1 VSKRTGMGISCYI
14 DGYTLGNDIGA
25 IDEIG
30 GGTDT
35 LDVTGLD
42 KSAYERIGGIRDGR
56 MAFTAYFNPAANKA
70 HARLKTLATTDSI
83 VTLALTSA
91 VGSVGAPS
99 VSLVAKQINYDG
111 SRADDGSFTF
121 KVEAQSN
128 GYGVGWGETLTPG
141 ISFLSGAASTS
152 SLDYGASVG
161 TTNFGLQAWLH
172 CFVFTGTSATVAIQH
187 STDNGV
193 GDAWADVTSGVF
205 TTLSAITAERIQTSR
220 TLAIKRYLRVN
231 VTGTFSTCWIAVQ
244 VTKNLTSVLF

>member
-152 SLDYGASVG
+152 SLDYGAS
-161 TTNFGLQAWLH
+161 
-172 CFVFTGTSATVAIQH
+172 
-187 STDNGV
+187 
-193 GDAWADVTSGVF
+193 
-205 TTLSAITAERIQTSR
+205 E
-220 TLAIKRYLRVN
+220 LRVAGLAALLRLHRHERDRRHPALDGQRRGRR
-231 VTGTFSTCWIAVQ
+231 VGRRHLWRVHHAFGDHR
-244 VTKNLTSVLF
+244 